1 MNEMNDHDYH
11 TNSYAGFI
19 RNRLRLLLGGG
30 MGTGSVGFIGGGA
43 EECEAVSL
51 FRHPYPFPGSPK
63 TFQWTVVFPYIPTG
77 DNRTFQRTA
86 IPGEHDTVVADENRE
101 RASYMTMRLLAN
113 HITSR
118 ESVSRLLSIINS
130 HERKPYHG
138 FASAACRLYEIDENP
153 ERRALIAKRFHRF
166 MGGLDVEQGI
176 RLVRLMAR
184 NKIYVDY
191 LRLAVDL
198 NALHEGGEARKE
210 TIMAWNTGFSGYENE
225 E

>member
-1 MNEMNDHDYH
+1 MNDYDYH
-11 TNSYAGFI
+11 TNTYAGFI
-19 RNRLRLLLGGG
+19 RNRMRLLLGGG
-30 MGTGSVGFIGGGA
+30 MDTGRVGFIGGGA
-43 EECEAVSL
+43 GECEAVSL

-63 TFQWTVVFPYIPTG
+63 AFQWTVIPPYIPTG
-77 DNRTFQRTA
+77 DHRTFQRTV
-86 IPGEHDTVVADENRE
+86 IPDEPGAVVADERQE

-118 ESVSRLLSIINS
+118 ESAIRLLSIINA

-138 FASAACRLYEIDENP
+138 FANAVLRLYEIDENP
-153 ERRALIAKRFHRF
+153 ERRALVSKRFHRF
-166 MGGLDVEQGI
+166 MEDLDVEHGI

-198 NALHEGGEARKE
+198 KALHDGGDARKE
-210 TIMAWNTGFSGYENE
+210 TIMAWNTGFSGNENE